1 VDAGDACEYSV
12 LPLCCSPGLFRV
24 WASIG
29 GSVTSDTVSAISYQ
43 HAAQD
48 TPRDDP
54 AKKGRD
60 LLLLVLCEDVNDQFP
75 ESLDPS
81 TIDAPLRPARLPI
94 GGRVWLE
101 GPSDG
106 RREESHGVGLI
117 VAIMSDSC
125 KAAEPT
131 TMEGG
136 MRPPGGGGGGSGD
149 GFDGIYGQDEL
160 ATRAESFRF
169 GGRRRGRRRETGE
182 P

>member
-1 VDAGDACEYSV
+1 MDAGDACEYSV

-29 GSVTSDTVSAISYQ
+29 GSVTSDM
-43 HAAQD
+43 
-48 TPRDDP
+48 
-54 AKKGRD
+54 
-60 LLLLVLCEDVNDQFP
+60 LLVLCEDVNDQFP

-106 RREESHGVGLI
+106 RREDSHGVGLI

-125 KAAEPT
+125 EAAEPT
-131 TMEGG
+131 TMETGC
-136 MRPPGGGGGGSGD
+136 D
-149 GFDGIYGQDEL
+149 GLGARGRE
-160 ATRAESFRF
+160 
-169 GGRRRGRRRETGE
+169 RRRFRWNLRTGWTSYSGRKLSVRRATTRTEE
-182 P
+182 RKRARP

>member
-1 VDAGDACEYSV
+1 MDAGDACEYSV

-136 MRPPGGGGGGSGD
+136 MRPPGGGGSGD